1 MTDMCSNGE
10 EGEGKAEDKCKEE
23 QTENKMPQDV
33 SDQLQVQQMKEE
45 ESDDE
50 EGEKDDG
57 VAQSDDDS
65 LTETTPQKESA
76 SVVKYSVKTTP
87 YLQR

>member
-1 MTDMCSNGE
+1 MTDMGSNE
-10 EGEGKAEDKCKEE
+10 EVEEVKAEDECKEE
-23 QTENKMPQDV
+23 QIENKMPQDV
-33 SDQLQVQQMKEE
+33 SDQLQVEQMKEE

-50 EGEKDDG
+50 EDEKDDG
-57 VAQSDDDS
+57 VAQSEDDS
-65 LTETTPQKESA
+65 GTETTPKDSA

>member
-1 MTDMCSNGE
+1 MTDMGCNE
-10 EGEGKAEDKCKEE
+10 EVEEGKAEDECKEE
-23 QTENKMPQDV
+23 QIENKMPQDI
-33 SDQLQVQQMKEE
+33 SDQLQVEQMKEE

-50 EGEKDDG
+50 EDEKDDG
-57 VAQSDDDS
+57 AAQSEDDS
-65 LTETTPQKESA
+65 VTETTPKDSA

>member
-1 MTDMCSNGE
+1 MTDMGSNVE
-10 EGEGKAEDKCKEE
+10 VEEGKAEDKCEEE
-23 QTENKMPQDV
+23 QIENKMPQDV
-33 SDQLQVQQMKEE
+33 SDQLQVEQMKEE

-50 EGEKDDG
+50 EDEKDDG
-57 VAQSDDDS
+57 VAQSEDDS
-65 LTETTPQKESA
+65 LMETTPQDSA

>member
-1 MTDMCSNGE
+1 MTDMCSNVEVE
-10 EGEGKAEDKCKEE
+10 EGKVEDKCKEE
-23 QTENKMPQDV
+23 QIENKMPQDV
-33 SDQLQVQQMKEE
+33 SDQLQVEQIKEE

-50 EGEKDDG
+50 EDEKDDG
-57 VAQSDDDS
+57 VAQSEDDS
-65 LTETTPQKESA
+65 LTETTPQRESA

>member
-1 MTDMCSNGE
+1 MTDMCSNVE
-10 EGEGKAEDKCKEE
+10 EEEGKAEDKCKEE
-23 QTENKMPQDV
+23 QVENKMPQDV
-33 SDQLQVQQMKEE
+33 SDQLQVEQMKEE

-50 EGEKDDG
+50 EGDG
-57 VAQSDDDS
+57 VAQSEDDS